1 MKAILNF
8 IKNEYRNI
16 LAGMSVGI
24 VITFLFTGFDSQIE
38 AVLLNLVYG
47 ILVGLSIALG
57 CGAISRK
64 MFRSEN
70 WLDNPVKRYISAV
83 LLVSAYILVDV
94 ILLNIVWFK
103 ITQEVNPIKL
113 FQSNFFLIVLLIEFV
128 TGLLIYLIVLSR
140 YFAVNLNSFYLQS
153 QKSTQELAKFRFET
167 LKNQVNP
174 HFLFNSLNV
183 LSGMMY
189 KDPERADEF
198 VIRLSNIYRYVLDV
212 QEEDVV
218 ELKREM
224 VFTED
229 YLFLLKLRFREKF
242 SYQISVS
249 GEGFVVPM
257 ALQILLENVL
267 KHNAMQSDSVL
278 QISIEQ
284 KDDYLVV
291 RNNRSDLVSQAPST
305 GLGLENVRS
314 RYAHLS
320 DKQVFVNSTV
330 EFFEVQIPVLNLSPK
345 R

>member
-1 MKAILNF
+1 MNAILNF
-8 IKNEYRNI
+8 IKNERKNI
-16 LAGMSVGI
+16 MAGMTVGI
-24 VITFLFTGFDSQIE
+24 VITFLFTGIDSQIE
-38 AVLLNLVYG
+38 AILLNLAYG
-47 ILVGLSIALG
+47 VLVGLSIALG
-57 CGAISRK
+57 CGAISRR

-70 WLDNPVKRYISAV
+70 WLDNPVRRYISAV
-83 LLVSAYILVDV
+83 LLVSAYILMDV
-94 ILLNIVWFK
+94 ILLNIIWFK
-103 ITQEVNPIKL
+103 ITQDVNPAKL

-140 YFAVNLNSFYLQS
+140 YFALNLNSFYLQS
-153 QKSTQELAKFRFET
+153 QKQTQELAKYRFET

-183 LSGMMY
+183 LSGMIY

-218 ELKREM
+218 ELRREM

-229 YLFLLKLRFREKF
+229 YLQLLQLRFGEKF
-242 SYQISVS
+242 SYQITVT

-257 ALQILLENVL
+257 ALQILMENAL
-267 KHNAMQSDSVL
+267 KHNAMQSDSAL
-278 QISIEQ
+278 RISIVR

-291 RNNRSDLVSQAPST
+291 RNNRNNLISQAPST
-305 GLGLENVRS
+305 GLGLENIRS
-314 RYAHLS
+314 RYMHLS
-320 DKQVFVNSTV
+320 DKQVIVNSTV
-330 EFFEVQIPVLNLSPK
+330 DWFEVQIPILNLSPK